1 MPAMPRLYL
10 VRHGRPEATFS
21 QAPDAGLDRTG
32 LEQAEA
38 VADRLAP
45 LGPMDII
52 VSPLRRTRETA
63 APLERRWLRS
73 GRLDPGVSEIPSPMS
88 DPTAR
93 GEWLSQIMQGRWR
106 DVEAGLQAWRH
117 AVIANLAAL
126 PNASVV
132 FSHSIAINVAVGEA
146 TGDERVIVFSPDHCS
161 VTVIDVADGTLR
173 LVERGAEAAT
183 RVL

>member
-1 MPAMPRLYL
+1 MPRLYL

-38 VADRLAP
+38 VADRLAA
-45 LGPMDII
+45 LGPMDIV

-63 APLERRWLRS
+63 APLERRWMRS
-73 GRLDPGVSEIPSPMS
+73 GRIEPALGETPSPMS
-88 DPTAR
+88 DPAER
-93 GEWLSQIMQGRWR
+93 GVWLRGVLTRRWR
-106 DVEAGLQAWRH
+106 DVDAGIQAWRH
-117 AVIANLAAL
+117 AVLASLTRL
-126 PNASVV
+126 PEHAVV
-132 FSHSIAINVAVGEA
+132 FSHFVAINVAVGEA
-146 TGDERVIVFSPDHCS
+146 SGDDRVTVFSPDHCS

-173 LVERGAEAAT
+173 LVERGGEAAT

>member
-1 MPAMPRLYL
+1 MPRLYL

-45 LGPMDII
+45 LGPLPI
-52 VSPLRRTRETA
+52 VISPLRRTRETA
-63 APLERRWLRS
+63 APLERRWACS
-73 GRLDPGVSEIPSPMS
+73 GRIEPAVGEIPSLGA
-88 DPTAR
+88 DPVAR
-93 GEWLSQIMQGRWR
+93 GVWLREIMTGRWG
-106 DVEAGLQAWRH
+106 DADPGLHAWRR
-117 AVIANLAAL
+117 AVIAGLVRL
-126 PNASVV
+126 PESSVI
-132 FSHSIAINVAVGEA
+132 FSHFVVINVAVGEA
-146 TGDERVIVFSPDHCS
+146 TGDDRVMPFSPDHCS
-161 VTVIDVADGTLR
+161 VTVIDAVDSALR